1 MTTPQFHN
9 FLARKNAPATK
20 AFIIINFI
28 IYFLTCF
35 YEHFDI
41 QKLIQG
47 PGINSLITFGA
58 KENGLIAIGEIQR
71 FFFQFFSTEI

>member
-9 FLARKNAPATK
+9 FLARKTRQQQK
-20 AFIIINFI
+20 LFIIINFI

-35 YEHFDI
+35 HEHFDI

-47 PGINSLITFGA
+47 PGINSLITLVQ
-58 KENGLIAIGEIQR
+58 KKMD
-71 FFFQFFSTEI
+71 